1 MEIGKLKN
9 CLQSMVVPNLK
20 SNVDRLLL
28 QILVKSDI
36 DKLQQPLFL
45 MTVHYH

>member
-9 CLQSMVVPNLK
+9 CLQSMK